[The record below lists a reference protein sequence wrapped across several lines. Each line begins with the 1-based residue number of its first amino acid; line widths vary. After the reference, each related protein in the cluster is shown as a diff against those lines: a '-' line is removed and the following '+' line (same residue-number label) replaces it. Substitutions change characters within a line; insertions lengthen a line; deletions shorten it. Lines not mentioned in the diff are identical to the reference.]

1 MRYGFFA
8 LALLAAGCIDVSTTA
23 DNGEGGEAVSGYTL
37 EVRASEGEQI
47 FLVTSPEGKTAAAR
61 ASGGASALMGE
72 SEVQTLLAA
81 APEPS
86 TDAHQEV
93 VSLRLPGIDLRVS
106 GDGEGSGE
114 DGSGHVS
121 VNVGGHSV
129 EVNASE
135 GGPGDSDDRAHVLIR
150 GVPES
155 EAREFIAKADQLSPN
170 VQAAMM
176 AELGL
181 E

>member
-1 MRYGFFA
+1 MRYGLFA
-8 LALLAAGCIDVSTTA
+8 LALLAAGCIDVNTKS
-23 DNGEGGEAVSGYTL
+23 DGEGSEAAGGYTL
-37 EVRASEGEQI
+37 EVRASEGEQV
-47 FLVTSPEGKTAAAR
+47 FLVTSPDGKTAAAR
-61 ASGGASALMGE
+61 ASGGASALLGE
-72 SEVQTLLAA
+72 NDLQALMAA

-86 TDAHQEV
+86 ANAQQEV
-93 VSLRLPGIDLRVS
+93 VSLRMPGINLQVS
-106 GDGEGSGE
+106 GDPEGSGE
-114 DGSGHVS
+114 DGSGRVS

-135 GGPGDSDDRAHVLIR
+135 GGPGDADDRAHVLIR

-170 VQAAMM
+170 VQAAML

>member
-1 MRYGFFA
+1 MRYGLFA
-8 LALLAAGCIDVSTTA
+8 LVLLAAGCVDVSTTS
-23 DNGEGGEAVSGYTL
+23 DGEGGEAASGYTL
-37 EVRASEGEQI
+37 EVRASEGEQV
-47 FLVTSPEGKTAAAR
+47 FLVTSPEGKTTAAR

-81 APEPS
+81 APEPN
-86 TDAHQEV
+86 TETHREV

-106 GDGEGSGE
+106 GDPEGTGE
-114 DGSGHVS
+114 DGSGRVS
-121 VNVGGHSV
+121 INVGGHSV

-135 GGPGDSDDRAHVLIR
+135 GGPGDADDRAHVLIR

-170 VQAAMM
+170 VQAAML